1 MWEHKD
7 HFYIVS
13 LPSARSL
20 STLQFPS
27 FLKVTGFHKL
37 HFWTSSVHVILWRRC
52 VAKSTPFHHL
62 PTWLPPRRLAAWL
75 HISIP
80 EATVLIAAAPPRQRR
95 GHTVLKYRF

>member
-7 HFYIVS
+7 HFYVVS

-20 STLQFPS
+20 STLQFPP

-37 HFWTSSVHVILWRRC
+37 HFWTSSVHVILRRRC
-52 VAKSTPFHHL
+52 VAKSTPFHRL
-62 PTWLPPRRLAAWL
+62 PTWL

-80 EATVLIAAAPPRQRR
+80 EATVLIAAAPPRQ
-95 GHTVLKYRF
+95 